1 MMIVGVTLSVFS
13 KFIAVLPLNSFRA
26 ITSLRQVIFG
36 LSFWDFGKNASF
48 LLRIARIPARIVS

>member
-36 LSFWDFGKNASF
+36 FSFWDFGKNVSF